1 MLDHVFLLPAWAQLL
16 VCAAYGLVLFAAS
29 AGVLQL
35 LHRRHLRNARLLPV
49 GPAFQIVTV
58 LFALLLG
65 FLAADLWAQQR
76 QAVDA
81 AFKEALAFNRLTVLA
96 ESAAPQQPTAA
107 ALLEDYRV
115 AVADA
120 EWGRDANQVA
130 DSRATAAL
138 KAMRVMGVADAGMGG
153 MRPALAAE
161 WMRATGELQEARDRR
176 LLIGTDTTDNSQ
188 WTLVLMLAFFAAV
201 ALAVC
206 HMDRPPAGR
215 LILAVFA
222 LALTLVFWQLARHT
236 NPYAGG
242 DLRIPVPLALKS

>member
-1 MLDHVFLLPAWAQLL
+1 MLDHIFNLPAWAQLL
-16 VCAAYGLVLFAAS
+16 VCAVYGLALFAAS
-29 AGVLQL
+29 AGLLQL
-35 LHRRHLRNARLLPV
+35 LHRRHLRDPKLLPV

-76 QAVDA
+76 QAVEA
-81 AFKEALAFNRLTVLA
+81 AFKEALAFSRLTVLA
-96 ESAAPQQPTAA
+96 EAAAPQQPAA
-107 ALLEDYRV
+107 AASLEDYRS
-115 AVADA
+115 AVADT
-120 EWGRDANQVA
+120 EWGRNANQLA
-130 DSRATAAL
+130 DPRATAAL
-138 KAMRVMGVADAGMGG
+138 KAMRVMGVADGG
-153 MRPALAAE
+153 MKPGLAAE

-176 LLIGTDTTDNSQ
+176 LLIGSDTTDNSQ
-188 WTLVLMLAFFAAV
+188 WTLVLVLAFFAAA

-215 LILAVFA
+215 LILAIFA

-242 DLRIPVPLALKS
+242 DLRIPIPLALKS

>member
-16 VCAAYGLVLFAAS
+16 VCAAYGLALFAAS
-29 AGVLQL
+29 AAVLQL
-35 LHRRHLRNARLLPV
+35 LHRRHLQNARLLPV

-96 ESAAPQQPTAA
+96 ESAAPQQPAA
-107 ALLEDYRV
+107 GALLEDYRA

-130 DSRATAAL
+130 DPRATAAL
-138 KAMRVMGVADAGMGG
+138 KAMRVMGVADGGMGG

-201 ALAVC
+201 ALAIC
-206 HMDRPPAGR
+206 HMDRPAAGR